1 MKSSTVLIAALLV
14 GLTGPAFAEPK
25 TLQGEIV
32 DPAAYVKTGTHGP
45 ETEDATYEAV
55 DGGQTL
61 ALLEDG
67 TSALYLLLAEE
78 PGEDP
83 NELAYDY
90 VNRKVTV
97 VGTLYERG
105 GLHGIVATSIAPVE
119 PPAATS
125 PTASAPA
132 ATN

>member
-1 MKSSTVLIAALLV
+1 MKPSTVLIAALLV
-14 GLTGPAFAEPK
+14 TLTGPAFAEPK
-25 TLQGEIV
+25 TLHGEII
-32 DPAAYVKTGTHGP
+32 DPAGYLKTGSRGAD
-45 ETEDATYEAV
+45 TEDATYEAV

-61 ALLEDG
+61 AVLEDG
-67 TSALYLLLAEE
+67 TDLLYVLLAEE

-97 VGTLYERG
+97 VGTIYERG
-105 GLHGIVATSIAPVE
+105 GLRGIVATSIAPVE
-119 PPAATS
+119 PPDATS

-132 ATN
+132 STD